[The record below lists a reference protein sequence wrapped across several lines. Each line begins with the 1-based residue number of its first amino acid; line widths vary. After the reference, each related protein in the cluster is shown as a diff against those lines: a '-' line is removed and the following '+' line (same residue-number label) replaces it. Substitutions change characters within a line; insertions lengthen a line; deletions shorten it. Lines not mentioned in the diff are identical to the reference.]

1 MHLMIWFIDSSL
13 ENIFSASIVGLVYG
27 SVWPGALGLITELLP
42 EEFQMIS
49 MALMSAFGSLGAGEK
64 AFSRIAHRVLTRIY
78 SYIPL
83 PRRSYL
89 KYSGD
94 SSIFLH

>member
-1 MHLMIWFIDSSL
+1 MIWFIDSSL

-42 EEFQMIS
+42 KEFQMIS

-64 AFSRIAHRVLTRIY
+64 TFSRIAHYVLTSIC

-83 PRRSYL
+83 PHRSYL

-94 SSIFLH
+94 PSIFLH